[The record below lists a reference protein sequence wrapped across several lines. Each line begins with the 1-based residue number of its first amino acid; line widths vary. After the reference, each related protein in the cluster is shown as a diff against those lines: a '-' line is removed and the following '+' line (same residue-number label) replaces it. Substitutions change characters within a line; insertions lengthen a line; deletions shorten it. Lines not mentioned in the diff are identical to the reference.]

1 MIILFLCFIHYALG
15 IPSAIRLPFRVVDN
29 LLDTEKILTDRQLVT
44 TLCYHANDCHNTSIS
59 FSDYV
64 PWRCFDGDISEL
76 RAPNRKDIYI
86 GTSQLSA
93 SGKLISSE
101 FIYENEKINFGYV
114 QVFSYNEVCF
124 QIKRKFD
131 VDGEIGFNL
140 QDINSKTLVNMS
152 FIEQIYNKSENSIM
166 KFGILYNSLK
176 EGEIVLGNFDYNVK
190 EEPVIE
196 LSIEKDYI
204 RSFNTYAEDLFFTQ
218 KSFHVKEPLTR
229 QFSLGVKIYMSINV
243 MFTCLPIQFLD
254 AFMLTNERLGINKYN
269 STTSFRSYCKIKRK
283 SSTFT
288 SIIECTKDIDTILL
302 PTFKI
307 KFDGKCIEIDP
318 NESFITIEDRKI
330 FPIAFSS
337 VSSNLILGQNFFQN
351 YFSIFDI
358 NNKTLKMYHKPT
370 QPLLF
375 SSTTVV
381 NKFIK
386 TILQFAIILLLFF
399 FLITVGFVLYN
410 RKKRINNQSIDYT
423 EETDSSSQ
431 YEKIS
436 QYKLKY

>member
-44 TLCYHANDCHNTSIS
+44 TLCYDANDCHNTSIS

-166 KFGILYNSLK
+166 KFIDS
-176 EGEIVLGNFDYNVK
+176 
-190 EEPVIE
+190 
-196 LSIEKDYI
+196 
-204 RSFNTYAEDLFFTQ
+204 Q
-218 KSFHVKEPLTR
+218 KSGRLYLLIVAT
-229 QFSLGVKIYMSINV
+229 GNIKI
-243 MFTCLPIQFLD
+243 
-254 AFMLTNERLGINKYN
+254 G
-269 STTSFRSYCKIKRK
+269 
-283 SSTFT
+283 
-288 SIIECTKDIDTILL
+288 
-302 PTFKI
+302 
-307 KFDGKCIEIDP
+307 
-318 NESFITIEDRKI
+318 
-330 FPIAFSS
+330 
-337 VSSNLILGQNFFQN
+337 
-351 YFSIFDI
+351 
-358 NNKTLKMYHKPT
+358 
-370 QPLLF
+370 
-375 SSTTVV
+375 
-381 NKFIK
+381 
-386 TILQFAIILLLFF
+386 
-399 FLITVGFVLYN
+399 
-410 RKKRINNQSIDYT
+410 
-423 EETDSSSQ
+423 
-431 YEKIS
+431 
-436 QYKLKY
+436 

>member
-1 MIILFLCFIHYALG
+1 
-15 IPSAIRLPFRVVDN
+15 
-29 LLDTEKILTDRQLVT
+29 
-44 TLCYHANDCHNTSIS
+44 
-59 FSDYV
+59 
-64 PWRCFDGDISEL
+64 
-76 RAPNRKDIYI
+76 
-86 GTSQLSA
+86 
-93 SGKLISSE
+93 
-101 FIYENEKINFGYV
+101 
-114 QVFSYNEVCF
+114 
-124 QIKRKFD
+124 
-131 VDGEIGFNL
+131 
-140 QDINSKTLVNMS
+140 
-152 FIEQIYNKSENSIM
+152 M

-229 QFSLGVKIYMSINV
+229 QFSLNVKIYMSINV

-269 STTSFRSYCKIKRK
+269 STTSFRSYCKIKIK

-318 NESFITIEDRKI
+318 NESFITFEDKKI

>member
-1 MIILFLCFIHYALG
+1 MIILFLYFIHYAVG

-29 LLDTEKILTDRQLVT
+29 LLDKDKILTDRQLVT
-44 TLCYHANDCHNTSIS
+44 TLCYDANDCHNTSIS

-76 RAPNRKDIYI
+76 RVPNRKDVYI

-93 SGKLISSE
+93 SGRFISSE

-114 QVFSYNEVCF
+114 RVFSYNEVCF
-124 QIKRKFD
+124 QIKRKYN

-140 QDINSKTLVNMS
+140 QDINNKTLSNLS
-152 FIEQIYNKSENSIM
+152 FIEQIYNKSEDSIM
-166 KFGILYNSLK
+166 KFGILYNSQK
-176 EGEIVLGNFDYNVK
+176 EGEIILGNFDYNVK
-190 EEPVIE
+190 EEPLIE

-204 RSFNTYAEDLFFTQ
+204 RSFNTYAGDLFFTQ
-218 KSFHVKEPLTR
+218 KSFHVRDPLKR
-229 QFSLGVKIYMSINV
+229 QFSLNLKIYLSINV
-243 MFTCLPIQFLD
+243 RLTYLPIQFLD
-254 AFMLTNERLGINKYN
+254 PFMLTNERLGINKYN
-269 STTSFRSYCKIKRK
+269 STTSFRSYCKIKRN
-283 SSTFT
+283 SSTFA

-307 KFDGKCIEIDP
+307 NFDGKYIEIDP
-318 NESFITIEDRKI
+318 NESFITIEDKKI

-337 VSSNLILGQNFFQN
+337 VSTNLILGQNFFEN
-351 YFSIFDI
+351 YFTIFDI
-358 NNKTLKMYHKPT
+358 KNQTLKMYHKPT
-370 QPLLF
+370 KPLLF
-375 SSTTVV
+375 SSSTVV